1 MVRQK
6 PVLKTTCLVSISCLR
21 ETHLTPWEGSPSWLG
36 LAELLMALELSQHS
50 LGLSNLSGEALWRL
64 AHLDLHRFGQGGS
77 VLGRVLL
84 AW

>member
-1 MVRQK
+1 
-6 PVLKTTCLVSISCLR
+6 
-21 ETHLTPWEGSPSWLG
+21 
-36 LAELLMALELSQHS
+36 MALELSQHS

-77 VLGRVLL
+77 VLGRVLP